1 MVALPAGKVEA
12 FVRKPDTGII
22 AVLLYGPDRGLVRE
36 RADKLARMVVDDLSD
51 PFRVVELTVSDLL
64 SDTARLSDEMAA
76 LSMIGG
82 RRVIRVR
89 SATNDLTNVFTSA
102 LQSPV
107 ANALTIAEAGELRK
121 GAKLRSLFEGAE
133 TAAALPCYSDSPR
146 EIGDVVRESLAAFGL
161 EAERDALEY
170 LSTHLGNDR
179 MVTRREIEKLAA
191 YMGEER
197 VVRRAEAVACVGD
210 STSLSLD
217 DLAFAVGSGNHAA
230 MARTLDRLEREG
242 TAAVSIL
249 RAVQQHFVRLHQAAG
264 AIQGGASTDQ
274 ALARLRP
281 QPHFS
286 RKDMMRRQVE
296 GWPPGRLA
304 TALHLLL
311 DAELDCKSTGMPDRT
326 ICGRVL
332 LQITEAGR
340 RSRV

>member
-1 MVALPAGKVEA
+1 MVAVTANKVEA
-12 FVRKPDTGII
+12 FVRRPDSSVV
-22 AVLLYGPDRGLVRE
+22 AVLLYGPDRGLVHE
-36 RADKLARMVVDDLSD
+36 HADRLARMVVEDLSD
-51 PFRVVELTVSDLL
+51 PFRVVELSAADLMA
-64 SDTARLSDEMAA
+64 DTARLSDEMAA

-89 SATNDLTNVFTSA
+89 GAGNELADIFAGA
-102 LQSPV
+102 LASPN
-107 ANALTIAEAGELRK
+107 ANAFAIAEAGELRK
-121 GAKLRSLFEGAE
+121 GSRLRSLFESTD
-133 TAAALPCYSDSPR
+133 TAAALPCYNDNAR
-146 EIGDVVRESLAAFGL
+146 DIGEVVRQSLAGFGL
-161 EAERDALEY
+161 KAERDALEY
-170 LSTHLGNDR
+170 FSTHLGNDR

-191 YMGEER
+191 YMGDER
-197 VVRRAEAVACVGD
+197 VVTQAHAAACVGD
-210 STSLSLD
+210 STGLSLD
-217 DLAFAVGSGNHAA
+217 DLAFAVGGGNHAA

-264 AIQGGASTDQ
+264 AVRGGSSSEQ

-286 RKDMMRRQVE
+286 RKDAMRRQVD
-296 GWPPGRLA
+296 GWPPARLA
-304 TALHLLL
+304 TALDLLL
-311 DAELDCKSTGMPDRT
+311 DAELECKSTGMPDRT